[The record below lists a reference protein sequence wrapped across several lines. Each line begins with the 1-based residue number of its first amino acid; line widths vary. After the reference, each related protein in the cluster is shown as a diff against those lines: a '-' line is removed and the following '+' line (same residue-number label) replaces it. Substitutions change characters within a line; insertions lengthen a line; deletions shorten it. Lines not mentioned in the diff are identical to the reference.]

1 MRGLRRNRL
10 KAAGGEWLVITGE
23 FCKGSAERTNRFE
36 GEQGC
41 LAGLYSAAGM
51 GGDKSDR

>member
-36 GEQGC
+36 GEQGRFGRF
-41 LAGLYSAAGM
+41 AVGSGN
-51 GGDKSDR
+51 GWRVK